1 MIVDF
6 IFDVASP
13 NTYFAHKLI
22 SGIEERTGAKFNYVP
37 CLLGGILKIT
47 NNQPPFIA
55 YADCKNKNDYQM
67 HEIQRFVR
75 HHNLTKYRFNSHFPP
90 VTVQVQ
96 RGAIA
101 AQELNIFD
109 CYIECLLCAMWED
122 NKNISDMDVFQSVLK
137 ENDLDEKSITEILT
151 SQSCKDRLI
160 SNTDSAV
167 QKGAFGVPTFFL
179 DDQIFFGKDHLYQL
193 EQYIN
198 SKKSNFS

>member
-13 NTYFAHKLI
+13 NTYFSHKLI
-22 SGIEERTGAKFNYVP
+22 PEIEKRTGANFNYIP
-37 CLLGGILKIT
+37 CLLGGIHKMT

-67 HEIQRFVR
+67 HEIDRFVKQ
-75 HHNLTKYRFNSHFPP
+75 HNLKKYKFNSHFPP
-90 VTVQVQ
+90 VTIQVQ

-101 AQELNIFD
+101 AQELNVFEK
-109 CYIECLLCAMWED
+109 YIECMLCAMWED
-122 NKNISDMDVFQSVLK
+122 DKNISDIDVLQSVLK
-137 ENDLDEKSITEILT
+137 ENGFDVGAILEIIT
-151 SQSCKDRLI
+151 SQSCKDKLI

-167 QKGAFGVPTFFL
+167 AKGAFGVPTFFL

-193 EQYIN
+193 ELYIE
-198 SKKSNFS
+198 SKK

>member
-13 NTYFAHKLI
+13 NTYFSHKLI
-22 SGIEERTGAKFNYVP
+22 PDIEKRTGVKFNYIP
-37 CLLGGILKIT
+37 CLLGGIHKIT

-55 YADCKNKNDYQM
+55 YADCKNKSDYQM
-67 HEIQRFVR
+67 HEIERFVKQ
-75 HHNLTKYRFNSHFPP
+75 HSLTNYKFNSHFPP
-90 VTVQVQ
+90 VTIQVQ

-109 CYIECLLCAMWED
+109 DYIDCMLRAMWEED
-122 NKNISDMDVFQSVLK
+122 KNLSDADVLQEVLK
-137 ENDLDEKSITEILT
+137 QNGFDVSAIFEIVT
-151 SQSCKDRLI
+151 SQTCKDKLI

-167 QKGAFGVPTFFL
+167 SKGAFGVPTFFL

-193 EQYIN
+193 ELYIN
-198 SKKSNFS
+198 SKK